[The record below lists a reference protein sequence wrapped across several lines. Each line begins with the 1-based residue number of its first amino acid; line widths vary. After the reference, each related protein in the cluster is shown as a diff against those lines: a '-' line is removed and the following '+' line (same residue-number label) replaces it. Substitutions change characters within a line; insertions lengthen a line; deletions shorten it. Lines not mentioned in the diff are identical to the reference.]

1 MFDFIGVFMAV
12 LNGLF
17 VIASGFISVI
27 IIVGGLAIA
36 LIIIGAALWSACDY
50 LKGRKGKKPHG

>member
-36 LIIIGAALWSACDY
+36 LMIIGAALWWAMDY
-50 LKGRKGKKPHG
+50 LKERRGSKDRD